1 MLRIARLAIINAVAL
16 TLYAS
21 ALPAGAAE
29 ANGPKLFTVGQYL
42 ELQSAASPKV
52 SPDGTQ
58 VVYTRSLIDVQNDKQ
73 EQAIWIVGID
83 GRNHRFLAKGSGAVW
98 SPDSKSIAYT
108 GEGEPKG

>member
-1 MLRIARLAIINAVAL
+1 MLRIARLAILNIVAL
-16 TLYAS
+16 IPYAWG
-21 ALPAGAAE
+21 LPAGAAE
-29 ANGPKLFTVGQYL
+29 SNDSKVFTVGRYL

-58 VVYTRSLIDVQNDKQ
+58 VVYTRSLVDVQNDKQ

-98 SPDSKSIAYT
+98 SPDSKSIAYKI
-108 GEGEPKG
+108 GRAQV